1 VDKLLT
7 LREVADVLQVNERT
21 ALRLAHTGELPARRV
36 GSQWRVHPLE
46 LERWFTDGRAV
57 AADEPPQEAP
67 APLFD
72 ASRILLAHPAG
83 TVHEAFEAVADNLA
97 WGGHLLYP
105 RLYVEAL
112 LAREAKM
119 STGIGDGVAIPH
131 ARSEINSLFRA
142 PLCVLLRSKTPLEFQ
157 AIDHRPVDLVF
168 VLAAPTDSS
177 HLASLATLMR
187 IARDPARRERL
198 RQAQDPAEAAA
209 LLQRES
215 RTNGR
220 A

>member
-1 VDKLLT
+1 MDKLLT

-46 LERWFTDGRAV
+46 LERWFADGRRATAV
-57 AADEPPQEAP
+57 EAPRQAP

-72 ASRILLAHPAG
+72 ASRVLLSHPAT
-83 TVHEAFEAVADNLA
+83 TVCEAFEAVAELLA
-97 WGGHLLYP
+97 MQGHLLYP

-142 PLCVLLRSKTPLEFQ
+142 PLCVLLRPLVPLDFQ
-157 AIDHRPVDLVF
+157 AVDAKPVDLVF

-177 HLASLATLMR
+177 HLASLAALMR
-187 IARDPARRERL
+187 HAREPSRRERL
-198 RQAQDPAEAAA
+198 RRARDSAEAAA
-209 LLQRES
+209 LLGREP
-215 RTNGR
+215 RANGR